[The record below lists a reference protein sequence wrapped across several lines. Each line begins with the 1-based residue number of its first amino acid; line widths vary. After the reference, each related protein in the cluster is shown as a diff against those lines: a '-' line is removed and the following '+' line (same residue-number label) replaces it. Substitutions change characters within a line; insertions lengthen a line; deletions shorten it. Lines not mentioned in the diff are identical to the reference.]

1 MYQNTDVKNHIEQS
15 SSVSLQSLI
24 LGEWNLNI
32 ADNISVVGNYR
43 YRPTIASPT
52 TSNYGTIA
60 PTYDSTDA
68 LGAYTGATDSYTIL
82 TSGIN
87 ESTNEPTIFS
97 TKNKKEQ
104 TLYSLADCLN
114 RFRPRSGI
122 NKLRYFGGKYI
133 NTPNKDMFSQPRYY
147 ISSKED
153 KFKYWDSYREESVNG
168 EIKRRGIGD
177 TSATPI
183 AGYYMDDTAPFVVYS
198 NPVPANR
205 VVIKMQTHASN
216 YNNPDYQTSN
226 NDILKDPFY
235 EAEDSVLLQNQAT
248 PYEWTVQYLNTSN
261 NWVTM
266 QDWTPSNQTRTN
278 GRRIIPSDGYV
289 ELFYGITNT
298 LPTNFKPLGEHL
310 SLASLP
316 LTANTGDAYLV
327 PDITNTNAGTYYV
340 WNGTD
345 WTTNS
350 FVPVYGWYLG
360 EEDISVTT
368 PMVTQ
373 LTSPKVYGTITDKY
387 TANYREFQFL
397 KGLRI
402 VVKTISQ
409 KDARLE
415 LIEMSPRLVADF
427 SDRTTSYSIEKIASD
442 IGNSG
447 FPVGDLSAS
456 NGEISIFDYD
466 QALNNNNELT
476 LGLDGKVT
484 GSILSSAQ
492 WDISS
497 KNLQF
502 KFYEAIKDV
511 LVGGLYKNYY
521 IPIKTMYIDGFPK
534 MKSDDRNVNL
544 TLRDLFFYFESIIA
558 PQILLRDVSLTYA
571 VSVILDSIGFSNYL
585 FKYVADENDFHIPY
599 FYVQPDVN
607 VAEVLKNLAQ
617 SSQTAMFFDESNNFV
632 LMSKNYLMGEGKIEE
647 DITLYGTK
655 DFAKNGIMQNEST
668 STALANI
675 MSFESE
681 DNIVYNAGKIIYNNK
696 YLQKSYS
703 TIKEASL
710 LPKNQVFRY
719 KPVLLWEVT
728 GTPSTRALNE
738 EINNQ
743 NSYTLAAMAL
753 NDNLTNELPYVDS
766 TGTVQNNIMD
776 FGQTIYW
783 ATRYNGYLY
792 ANGEIIKYDAIEHAR
807 TTVTIKDIAGDITSA
822 YPNRIKI
829 TSNNFNKLR
838 VGQKLSWNSGSATL
852 ASNTVIT
859 KVDKSINTITINNN
873 AVFVGSTANIVFDTV
888 SDNTNV
894 WVTSLEEYQKY
905 FSEIPF
911 NGKLYPTGRVRIYT
925 EPYYNTDGT
934 VNKLK
939 SYKDV
944 VNGSIV
950 SFTGATTTSNGNL
963 NASDRGAV
971 AKHGRIQFDTGLLNS
986 TLKTNMPIK
995 HNILDDSNPWISS
1008 PKKTF
1013 SMDSAPIFQNKYRD
1027 IVTEYTTTTAANTVV
1042 YSTTGTIGTIGG
1054 PSPYTAEIYG
1064 LGSRG
1069 KNFVVGETITATAG
1083 TGSLGSGT
1091 VTVTKIIDG
1100 TRIKVSSTAAIS
1112 AGLISNISGTPGV
1125 TGSKVL
1131 STSTTVESLKNGFEL
1146 SNTVTGIPTGTKIL
1160 SVKTFKVGTT
1170 TYYLI
1175 VLDKA
1180 ITSTVTTGGTVKF
1193 VNRIQETSKPGAIPF
1208 DTDPDKVPYV
1218 DALTIDNFDTL
1229 YYLESTSKKNQSA
1242 KRAKGS
1248 IRSSAL
1254 TLRGSYDADTDYLS
1268 YVYKQYEDGPTP
1280 FYFGTRMKILGEL
1293 RGTNSKKN
1301 EISQL
1306 PMGLSYLDTDT
1317 STGTS
1322 YEIKGTGGGI
1332 AINLDTTTNTNTGY
1346 YFEIDA
1352 LTISSIVNS
1361 KDDTA
1366 TSIPNVYF
1374 YKILKGDTSGVAI
1387 PKVLWYGSANILV
1400 DDGLF
1405 AGLESLSTANST
1417 SYDLAIEQV
1426 QDVSDTTI
1434 VGGKSV
1440 NTKKTFNLYINNKL
1454 IATVVDDDA
1463 IPTSSTYN
1471 NVALFVRGGGN
1482 VMFENV
1488 FEISNNTNT
1497 DKSIKERTAAFGQ
1510 QKFDNTNFR
1519 PYLMN
1524 PAILD
1529 SYLKEVGTNGP
1540 AAYRMKYDEFGT
1552 IMRECAYFNV
1562 RYDKAYPALYSKISP
1577 TLNSNQG
1584 YVISGYN
1591 ATAYGAEFLIFNA
1604 TDFAL
1609 ALDDTTGNY
1618 LRIQGVS
1625 FTQQSEHDFTVD
1637 EYFTKH
1643 SDSNN
1648 YNDLNRQYRDIQNS
1662 RNLYNRNDF
1671 TIKGEYIQSL
1681 DVATSLMQ
1689 WIVDKIMKPKKAIGV
1704 KIFANPLIQLGD
1716 IVTIDYEQDGV
1727 PIVPTTTK
1735 FVVYHTKF
1743 DRSKDGPSMTL
1754 YLSEVI

>member
-1 MYQNTDVKNHIEQS
+1 MYQNTDVKNHLEQS

-24 LGEWNLNI
+24 VAEWNLNI

-52 TSNYGTIA
+52 TLNYGVIA
-60 PTYDSTDA
+60 PTYDSTDSNV
-68 LGAYTGATDSYTIL
+68 LYPNAYTGATDSYTIL

-122 NKLRYFGGKYI
+122 NKLRYFSGKYI

-153 KFKYWDSYREESVNG
+153 KFKYWDSYREESVAG

-177 TSATPI
+177 VSATPV
-183 AGYYMDDTAPFVVYS
+183 AGYYMDDTAPFVVYN

-216 YNNPDYQTSN
+216 YSNPDYQTSN
-226 NDILKDPFY
+226 NDILEDPFY
-235 EAEDSVLLQNQAT
+235 ESESAISLQNQAT
-248 PYEWTVQYLNTSN
+248 PYEWTVQYLDTSN
-261 NWVTM
+261 TWVTM
-266 QDWTPSNQTRTN
+266 QDWTPSNQTRAN
-278 GRRIIPSDGYV
+278 GKRIIPSDGYV

-310 SLASLP
+310 SIASLP
-316 LTANTGDAYLV
+316 ITANTGDAYLV
-327 PDITNTNAGTYYV
+327 PDINNSNAGVYYV
-340 WNGTD
+340 WNGID

-350 FVPVYGWYLG
+350 FTPTYGWYLG
-360 EEDISVTT
+360 EEELSVTT
-368 PMVTQ
+368 PMVTE
-373 LTSPKVYGTITDKY
+373 LTSPKVYGTAVNKY
-387 TANYREFQFL
+387 IATYREFQFI

-409 KDARLE
+409 KDSRFE

-427 SDRTTSYSIEKIASD
+427 SDRTTSYSIDKIASD

-447 FPVGDLSAS
+447 FPVGDLSVS

-476 LGLDGKVT
+476 LGIDGKIT
-484 GSILSSAQ
+484 GSILSSTE

-511 LVGGLYKNYY
+511 LVDGLYKDYY
-521 IPIKTMYIDGFPK
+521 IPIKTMYIDGFPQI
-534 MKSDDRNVNL
+534 KSDDRNVNL

-617 SSQTAMFFDESNNFV
+617 SSQTAMFFDEMNNFV

-647 DITLYGTK
+647 DTVLYGTK

-710 LPKNQVFRY
+710 LLKNQVFRY

-738 EINNQ
+738 EITNQ

-753 NDNLTNELPYVDS
+753 NDNLTNELPYIDS
-766 TGTVQNNIMD
+766 SGNIQNNIMD
-776 FGQTIYW
+776 FGQTVYW

-807 TTVTIKDIAGDITSA
+807 TTVRVKDVAGTLTSA
-822 YPNRIKI
+822 YPKRIKI

-852 ASNTVIT
+852 SSNTVIEQ
-859 KVDKSINTITINNN
+859 VDKSTNTITINND
-873 AVFVGSTANIVFDTV
+873 ATFVGSTADIVFDVV

-925 EPYYNTDGT
+925 EPYYNADGT
-934 VNKLK
+934 LNKLK
-939 SYKDV
+939 SYQDV
-944 VNGSIV
+944 VNGNIV
-950 SFTGATTTSNGNL
+950 SFTGAMTTSTGNI

-971 AKHGRIQFDTGLLNS
+971 AKHGRMQFDTGLLNP

-995 HNILDDSNPWISS
+995 HNILDSSNPWLSS

-1013 SMDSAPIFQNKYRD
+1013 SMNSSPIFKRTYRD
-1027 IVTEYTTTTAANTVV
+1027 VVTEYTTSTATNTVV
-1042 YSTTGTIGTIGG
+1042 YSATGTIGTLTGTG
-1054 PSPYTAEIYG
+1054 PYYAEVYA

-1069 KNFVVGETITATAG
+1069 KNFVVGEKITATAG
-1083 TGSLGSGT
+1083 PGSVGSFGSGI
-1091 VTVTKIIDG
+1091 VTVTKVIDA
-1100 TRIKVSSTAAIS
+1100 TRIKISSTAALT
-1112 AGLISNISGTPGV
+1112 AGPVTNISGTPGV
-1125 TGSKVL
+1125 TGSKIL
-1131 STSTTVESLKNGFEL
+1131 STSTTVEGIKKDFVL
-1146 SNTVTGIPTGTKIL
+1146 SNTVAGIPSGTKIQ
-1160 SVKTFKVGTT
+1160 SVKTFKTGST
-1170 TYYLI
+1170 TYYII

-1180 ITSTVTTGGTVKF
+1180 ITSTVASSTTVKF
-1193 VNRIQETSKPGAIPF
+1193 ASRVEESTIRAALPY
-1208 DTDPDKVPYV
+1208 DTDPENAPYV
-1218 DALTIDNFDTL
+1218 DALTIDNFDTS
-1229 YYLESTSKKNQSA
+1229 YYLESTSKKNQFV

-1254 TLRGSYDADTDYLS
+1254 TLRGSYDLDANYLS

-1293 RGTNSKKN
+1293 RKTDAKKN
-1301 EISQL
+1301 DISQL

-1317 STGTS
+1317 TTGTS

-1332 AINLDTTTNTNTGY
+1332 AINLDTTTNTNVGY

-1352 LTISSIVNS
+1352 LTMSTIINAN
-1361 KDDTA
+1361 DDTV
-1366 TSIPNVYF
+1366 TTIPNVYF
-1374 YKILKGDTSGVAI
+1374 YKMLKGNTSGVAI

-1426 QDVSDTTI
+1426 QDVS
-1434 VGGKSV
+1434 KSA
-1440 NTKKTFNLYINNKL
+1440 TSKTFNLYINNKL

-1463 IPTSSTYN
+1463 IPTSATYN

-1488 FEISNNTNT
+1488 FEISNNINT
-1497 DKSIKERTAAFGQ
+1497 DKSVKERTPVFNQ
-1510 QKFDNTNFR
+1510 QKFDNNNFR

-1529 SYLKEVGTNGP
+1529 SYLREVGTNGP
-1540 AAYRMKYDEFGT
+1540 AEYRMKYDEFGT
-1552 IMRECAYFNV
+1552 IMRECAYFNI

-1584 YVISGYN
+1584 YVVSGYN

-1625 FTQQSEHDFTVD
+1625 FTQQSEHDLTVD

-1643 SDSNN
+1643 SDSGN
-1648 YNDLNRQYRDIQNS
+1648 YSDLNIQYRDIQNS

-1681 DVATSLMQ
+1681 DVATSLMK

-1727 PIVPTTTK
+1727 AIVPTTTK

-1743 DRSKDGPSMTL
+1743 DRTKDGPSMTL
-1754 YLSEVI
+1754 YLSEVV